1 MIERVI
7 LRFNVDVAVREDAR
21 SRYKSDALALF
32 HNATRGISSAEVYGR
47 SECDVA
53 RRKTLH
59 FDLCG

>member
-21 SRYKSDALALF
+21 SPYKSDALTLF
-32 HNATRGISSAEVYGR
+32 HNVTRRISSTEVYGR
-47 SECDVA
+47 SVCDVA

-59 FDLCG
+59 FDLCS